1 MPINSSIPKNANSA
15 GLKQFMYGYS
25 WAPALLLFLL
35 IRVPTGNPAKISEL
49 SMIILFV
56 QNVHEHLNL

>member
-1 MPINSSIPKNANSA
+1 
-15 GLKQFMYGYS
+15 MYGYS